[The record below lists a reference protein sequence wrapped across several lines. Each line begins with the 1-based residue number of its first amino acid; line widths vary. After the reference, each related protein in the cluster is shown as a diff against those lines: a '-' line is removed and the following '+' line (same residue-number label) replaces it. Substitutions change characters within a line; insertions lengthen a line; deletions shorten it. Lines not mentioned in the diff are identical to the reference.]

1 MPAESNDEQREPE
14 GGPSD
19 RLEQFMEERFARIG
33 SGDKEAEEPEEAPGV
48 ERFASRSLDRPEEPP
63 GGPLPPDFRRDLV
76 QGYRRRQRAKM
87 ARERSRE
94 PGEGEGPA
102 ARDDHAPDAPTSE
115 EGGDGEGEAPIAP
128 VQPPAS
134 NWVPIGPSVVRR
146 GQAAGTP
153 AMAGRTSGLAIAPGG
168 SRIYAASANG
178 GVWRS
183 DDGGV
188 TWRSTMDAFDLDPTS
203 LDPTSLDPAPLASD
217 SLACGAIA
225 IDQDDP
231 DRIYVGT
238 GEGDYVFIS
247 ADGKVSGSGAYFG
260 VGPIRSDDGG
270 RNWIGA
276 NQDQELIAPGSPP
289 LAGAAFYA
297 LAVDPTDRERVM
309 AATTNGL
316 YRREPDGGGGFHWAR
331 KQPALFTSVV
341 VAGSGAATT
350 FYAAQWGGKVLTSI
364 DGNTWVNAGTGFP
377 TSDVGRIGLAVR
389 PTDPSVVY
397 ALIARRSNRY
407 ILGVWRLDALSGAWT
422 QVTGHP
428 DDLFGTPI
436 PGGFG
441 QGGYDLVIAVDPN
454 NPSQI
459 YLGGSTR
466 SNGLGD
472 ADQWAASLYRC
483 TVTIT
488 GSGGLSASLS
498 TTPIGGAVHADV
510 HALAFVPQDSQRL
523 YVGCDGGVFFTSS
536 ATGAASFEPRNTGL
550 QNLHMEHL
558 GQHPA
563 EDAVLFCGTQDN
575 GTLRFT
581 GEEAW
586 LHCAPGDG
594 GFVVVNWRDP
604 YRVLVTYP
612 KGVARRFDDGGSR
625 YRFNDFPLPLEA
637 RRDDCQ
643 VFYAPLVGTP
653 PNPDNPI
660 QAERVAFATN
670 RVWVSDT
677 FGSTWASIPSN
688 TIQDRLGLNECR
700 TKVGQGFRIRSLA
713 FAGADRIYAGLM
725 NGRVYRYERTAAG
738 WRAAVRIDSLGGP
751 DSLPADF
758 AIPVTDIAVDRA
770 DDTGGSIYIAFG
782 GTGDYRHVWHWDGRR
797 WQQRSGPEAGSLDAL
812 QDVQVNAIV
821 VDPADPDHLWVGAD
835 IGVWHS
841 LDAGTTWEPFSEGL
855 PDAGVFDLQLHAP
868 RRLLRASTH
877 GRGVYERALDPA
889 PARAIELYVRDTQLD
904 QGRFPTVDGLSDPI
918 RLGQTVA
925 HDRGPDIKL
934 DTPDANGN
942 HQLPPTSDIDFLQFV
957 DVLIDDAEHVA
968 GPASAVVTTRVY
980 VQVHNRG
987 VTPASGLRVMLLVA
1001 GASPGPLPPLPP
1013 GYSSNLQ
1020 SGTPI
1025 ATPSWRTVGFATLD
1039 DVRVGFPKIAAF
1051 DLTSDLLPPSAGPA
1065 GSDQHCLLA
1074 FVHHPLDPFT
1084 ATETATDLLSINE
1097 RKAAH
1102 KRLTVVRS

>member
-1 MPAESNDEQREPE
+1 MPAESDEQREPE

-63 GGPLPPDFRRDLV
+63 RGPLPPDFRRDLV
-76 QGYRRRQRAKM
+76 QEYRRRQRAKL

-94 PGEGEGPA
+94 PGEGPA
-102 ARDDHAPDAPTSE
+102 ARDDHAPDAPTPE

-153 AMAGRTSGLAIAPGG
+153 AMAGRISGLAVASGG
-168 SRIYAASANG
+168 FRVYAASANG

-183 DDGGV
+183 DDGGRS
-188 TWRSTMDAFDLDPTS
+188 WRSTMDAFDLDPTS
-203 LDPTSLDPAPLASD
+203 LASD

-225 IDQDDP
+225 IDQNDP

-238 GEGDYVFIS
+238 GEGDTARIR
-247 ADGKVSGSGAYFG
+247 DGVVVESGAYFG

-276 NQDQELIAPGSPP
+276 DQDEELIAPGSPP

-297 LAVDPTDRERVM
+297 LAVDPTDRERVV

-316 YRREPDGGGGFHWAR
+316 YRREPDGSGGFHWAQKR
-331 KQPALFTSVV
+331 LALFTSVV
-341 VAGSGAATT
+341 VAGSGAAAT
-350 FYAAQWGGKVLTSI
+350 FWAAQWGGGVLIST
-364 DGNTWVNAGTGFP
+364 DGNTWVNAGRGFP

-428 DDLFGTPI
+428 GDLFGKPTANRS
-436 PGGFG
+436 G
-441 QGGYDLVIAVDPN
+441 QGGYDLAIAVDPN

-466 SNGLGD
+466 SNGIGG

-488 GSGGLSASLS
+488 GSGGGLSASMS

-510 HALAFVPQDSQRL
+510 HALTFVPRDSQRL

-558 GQHPA
+558 GQHPT

-586 LHCAPGDG
+586 LHSAPGDG

-612 KGVARRFDDGGSR
+612 GGVAWRFDDGGSR
-625 YRFNDFPLPLEA
+625 YNFSDASLPLEA
-637 RRDDCQ
+637 GADCQ
-643 VFYAPLVGTP
+643 AFYAPLAGTP
-653 PNPDNPI
+653 PNRSNPI
-660 QAERVAFATN
+660 QAERVAYATN

-677 FGSTWASIPSN
+677 FASTWASIPSN
-688 TIQDRLGLNECR
+688 TIQDRLGPNGPSDCL
-700 TKVGQGFRIRSLA
+700 TDVGKGFRIRSLA

-725 NGRVYRYERTAAG
+725 NGRVYRYDRAAAG
-738 WRAAVRIDSLGGP
+738 WGTAVRIDNLGGP

-782 GTGDYRHVWHWDGRR
+782 GIADHRRVWHWDGRR
-797 WQQRSGPEAGSLDAL
+797 WQPRSGPAAGSLDAL
-812 QDVQVNAIV
+812 LNVQVNAIV
-821 VDPADPDHLWVGAD
+821 VDPANPDHLWVGAD

-841 LDAGTTWEPFSEGL
+841 PDAGVTWEPFSEGL
-855 PDAGVFDLQLHAP
+855 PDAGVFDLQLHAV

-889 PARAIELYVRDTQLD
+889 PARAVELYVRDTQLD
-904 QGRFPTVDGLSDPI
+904 QGRVPTVDGLPDPI
-918 RLGQTVA
+918 RLGQTVG

-934 DTPDANGN
+934 DTPDANGR
-942 HQLPPTSDIDFLQFV
+942 HQFSPTSDIDFLQFV
-957 DVLIDDAEHVA
+957 DVLVDDAERVA
-968 GPASAVVTTRVY
+968 ARPSAVVTTRVY

-987 VTPASGLRVMLLVA
+987 VTPASGVRVMLLVA
-1001 GASPGPLPPLPP
+1001 EASTGPPPLPP

-1039 DVRVGFPKIAAF
+1039 NVRVGFPKIAAF

-1065 GSDQHCLLA
+1065 SSDQHCVLVL
-1074 FVHHPLDPFT
+1074 VHHPVDPFT
-1084 ATETATDLLSINE
+1084 ATETATDLLSTNE
-1097 RKAAH
+1097 RKAAQ